1 MQHSYFSIII
11 LFYHIFQS
19 LTLRI
24 EMMNP
29 ITEGVPQAIFI
40 YGTYSEDETNSGV
53 TKRLSII
60 AAVGFR
66 LKMVV
71 ANNLSFGENQ
81 F

>member
-1 MQHSYFSIII
+1 M
-11 LFYHIFQS
+11 
-19 LTLRI
+19 RI
-24 EMMNP
+24 EIINP
-29 ITEGVPQAIFI
+29 ITEGVPHAIFI

>member
-1 MQHSYFSIII
+1 
-11 LFYHIFQS
+11 
-19 LTLRI
+19 
-24 EMMNP
+24 MNP

-53 TKRLSII
+53 TKRLNII